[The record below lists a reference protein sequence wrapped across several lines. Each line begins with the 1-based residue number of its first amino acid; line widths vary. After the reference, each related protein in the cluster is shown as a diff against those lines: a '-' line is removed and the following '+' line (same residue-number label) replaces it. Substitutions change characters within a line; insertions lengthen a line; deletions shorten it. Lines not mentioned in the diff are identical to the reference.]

1 MFNLF
6 SVAVKQ
12 TGVFVHITGVSYGA
26 LARDIEK
33 FYSSSL
39 ITKWQIR
46 RETWDSIKVHNF
58 FLVELHLALG
68 ELLKVRNLRSRRREL
83 AELKHLLETETW
95 IKDTVNPIKRQ
106 FDFKKLE
113 RLNVI
118 PFPKQR
124 EFLEQYPIITP
135 SYHLKGLLLDAAV
148 GSGKAMPLS
157 TQVKVPGGWKR
168 LGDLKIG
175 DQVIGPKGNVAN
187 ITGYFPQGVTESFRF
202 TFEDGRTADSHPL
215 HLWEVAEAGVDEDG
229 NAIGQTY
236 VTTTKDIVNHFD
248 QFSYHIPLVGDVG
261 EGLESSE
268 LDLLEIATKLLS
280 AGIHMAD
287 PVTELSYVDRRQIA
301 KHMIELS
308 ACHVSEFG
316 VCAVM
321 DNLYGASNFQ
331 KLMWSLGGI
340 ASLETFGNMFK
351 VDFKHRDMV
360 WLVDSLVNL
369 SLGDILDVT
378 QFMKLKLKLV
388 AIQQQPQIETACISI
403 DSEDHLYIVD
413 NWIVTHN
420 TLTSLMWSM
429 LVNDNKCIIICPLNL
444 VEEVWLGTFKSKFK
458 EPPRVWTSTSGRL
471 LTDDYD
477 YYVIHYEF
485 LQGNHYEH
493 IRKWFNEAKKRNKK
507 QFNLIVDESHNFSDM
522 KSKQTRR
529 LVELADDGLFEESL
543 PMSGTPLKALG
554 SEIYPIT
561 CIIDKHF
568 DKYAREFFMA
578 SYGRNRPALISLLAN
593 RIGRGKFSIP
603 ELAGMGDPPPFEII
617 KVKIPNGEQ
626 YTLEAIRLAMQ
637 TYIVERVRF
646 YNAHMA
652 EFIVFYNDVVQR
664 YEYTVLKHPK
674 GLAALQ
680 RYKAIVN
687 RFRTQGYNN
696 FTDAAD
702 SAFCKVV
709 EEDIERG
716 LKGPELA
723 EFRNVK
729 SAVKYLALKI
739 RGEALGNV
747 LGRARINAIKSLIEH
762 AELPKY
768 INDVEK
774 KTVIFTSYV
783 EALKLSVDYL
793 TAQGYK
799 PVSVFGENSS
809 DREPTI
815 KQFGED
821 ERINPLVAVYN
832 SLKEGY
838 PLLMANQII
847 GLDSPFR
854 EHELRQVKGRIWRQ
868 GQDAVQCFFR
878 MLDMDT
884 GDKLNITTRSLDIL
898 AWSKEQV
905 DALMG
910 RMDGHVAFANV
921 TGEECL
927 DISEEPTGRPLKLTN
942 SVLSLF

>member
-12 TGVFVHITGVSYGA
+12 TGVYVHITGVSYGA

-46 RETWDSIKVHNF
+46 RETWDTIKVHNF
-58 FLVELHLALG
+58 FLVELHLVLG

-95 IKDTVNPIKRQ
+95 IKDTVNPIGKQ
-106 FDFKKLE
+106 FDFKKLD
-113 RLNVI
+113 RFNVA

-124 EFLEQYPIITP
+124 EFLEQYPLIKP

-148 GSGKAMPLS
+148 GSGKAMPLN

-202 TFEDGRTADSHPL
+202 TFEDGRTAESHPL
-215 HLWEVAEAGVDEDG
+215 HLWEVAEAGVDEQG
-229 NAIGQTY
+229 NAVGQTY

-261 EGLESSE
+261 EGLASSE
-268 LDLLEIATKLLS
+268 LDLRQIATGLLT

-301 KHMIELS
+301 KHMIEQS
-308 ACHVSEFG
+308 ACHVSEVG
-316 VCAVM
+316 VSVVL
-321 DNLYGASNFQ
+321 DNAYGASNFQ
-331 KLMWSLGGI
+331 KVIWSLGGV
-340 ASLETFGNMFK
+340 AAQESFGALFK
-351 VDFKHRDMV
+351 VVFKHRDMV

-378 QFMKLKLKLV
+378 KFMNLKLKIV
-388 AIQQQPQIETACISI
+388 GIQQQPQIETACISI
-403 DSEDHLYIVD
+403 DSEDCLYIVD

-420 TLTSLMWSM
+420 TVTSLMWSV
-429 LVNDNKCIIICPLNL
+429 LVSDNKCIILCPLNI
-444 VEEVWLGTFKSKFK
+444 VEEVWLGNMRKRFK
-458 EPPRVWTSTSGRL
+458 EMPRVWTSTSGRL

-477 YYVIHYEF
+477 YYVVHYEF
-485 LQGNHYEH
+485 LQGNHYDYL
-493 IRKWFNEAKKRNKK
+493 RKWFNEAMKRNKK
-507 QFNLIVDESHNFSDM
+507 KFSLIVDESHNFNDI

-529 LVELADDGLFEESL
+529 LVELADDGLFEDAL

-561 CIIDKHF
+561 CLIDKHF
-568 DKYAREFFMA
+568 DKHAREFFMA

-674 GLAALQ
+674 ELAELR
-680 RYKAIVN
+680 RYKAVVN

-696 FTDAAD
+696 FTDSAD
-702 SAFCKVV
+702 SAFCKHV
-709 EEDIERG
+709 EEAIERG
-716 LKGPELA
+716 IRGPELA

-747 LGRARINAIKSLIEH
+747 LGRARINAIKDLIEH

-768 INDVEK
+768 IDDVEK

-793 TAQGYK
+793 TKQGYK
-799 PVSVFGENSS
+799 PVSVYGENSG
-809 DREPTI
+809 DRDPTI

-821 ERINPLVAVYN
+821 DRTNPLVAVYN

-854 EHELRQVKGRIWRQ
+854 EHELRQVKGRIWRT
-868 GQDAVQCFFR
+868 GQDAAQCFFR

-927 DISEEPTGRPLKLTN
+927 DISEELVGRPLKLTN

>member
-12 TGVFVHITGVSYGA
+12 TGVYVHITGVSYGA

-46 RETWDSIKVHNF
+46 RETWDTIKVHNF
-58 FLVELHLALG
+58 FLVELHLVLG

-95 IKDTVNPIKRQ
+95 IKDTVNPIGKQ

-113 RLNVI
+113 RFNTT

-124 EFLEQYPIITP
+124 EFLEQYPIIRD

-148 GSGKAMPLS
+148 GSGKAMPLN
-157 TQVKVPGGWKR
+157 TLVKVPGGWKR

-175 DQVIGPKGNVAN
+175 SRVIGPKGNIATV
-187 ITGYFPQGVTESFRF
+187 TGYFPQGITENFRF
-202 TFEDGRTADSHPL
+202 TFEDGRTAESHPL
-215 HLWEVAEAGVDEDG
+215 HLWEVTETGVDEQG
-229 NAIGQTY
+229 NASSQSF
-236 VTTTKDIVNHFD
+236 VTTTRDIIKHFD
-248 QFSYHIPLVGDVG
+248 EFSYHIPLVGDV
-261 EGLESSE
+261 
-268 LDLLEIATKLLS
+268 T
-280 AGIHMAD
+280 AGIHI
-287 PVTELSYVDRRQIA
+287 PNSVKELSYEERHQIVTR
-301 KHMIELS
+301 MIEQSGYEVTEAGIVVLMPH
-308 ACHVSEFG
+308 ADAAG
-316 VCAVM
+316 T
-321 DNLYGASNFQ
+321 FQ
-331 KLMWSLGGI
+331 RLIWSLGGI
-340 ASLETFGNMFK
+340 ATLERLEGSFK
-351 VDFKHRDMV
+351 VTFKHRDLMGV
-360 WLVDSLVNL
+360 QHKN
-369 SLGDILDVT
+369 
-378 QFMKLKLKLV
+378 LKLKLV
-388 AIQQQPQIETACISI
+388 SVEQRPSVETACISI
-403 DSEDHLYIVD
+403 DSMDCLYIVD

-420 TLTSLMWSM
+420 TFTSLMWSV
-429 LVNDNKCIIICPLNL
+429 LVSDNKCIIICPLNI
-444 VEEVWLGTFKSKFK
+444 VEEVWLGNMKARFN
-458 EPPRVWTSTSGRL
+458 EMPRVWTSTSGRL

-477 YYVIHYEF
+477 YYVVHYEF
-485 LQGNHYEH
+485 LQGNHYDH
-493 IRKWFNEAKKRNKK
+493 LRKWFNDAMKRNKK
-507 QFNLIVDESHNFSDM
+507 KFSLIIDESHNFNDI

-529 LVELADDGLFEESL
+529 LIEMADDGLFQDAL

-561 CIIDKHF
+561 CLIDKHF
-568 DKYAREFFMA
+568 DKPAREFFMA
-578 SYGRNRPALISLLAN
+578 SYGRNRPALITLLAN

-617 KVKIPNGEQ
+617 KVKIPNGEK
-626 YTLEAIRLAMQ
+626 YTLDAIRLEMQ
-637 TYIVERVRF
+637 TYIIERVRF

-652 EFIVFYNDVVQR
+652 EFIVFYNETVQR
-664 YEYTVLKHPK
+664 YEYSVLKHPK
-674 GLAALQ
+674 ELAELQ

-702 SAFCKVV
+702 SAFCKAV
-709 EEDIERG
+709 EENIERG
-716 LKGPELA
+716 IRGPELA

-747 LGRARINAIKSLIEH
+747 LGRSRINAIKDLIAH

-768 INDVEK
+768 IDDVEK

-793 TAQGYK
+793 SAQGYK
-799 PVSVFGENSS
+799 PVSVYGENSS
-809 DREPTI
+809 EREPTI
-815 KQFGED
+815 RTFGED
-821 ERINPLVAVYN
+821 PRVNPLVAVYN

-854 EHELRQVKGRIWRQ
+854 EHELRQVKGRIWRT

-910 RMDGHVAFANV
+910 RMEGHVAFANV

-927 DISEEPTGRPLKLTN
+927 DISEELTGRPLKLTN
-942 SVLSLF
+942 SALTLF

>member
-12 TGVFVHITGVSYGA
+12 TGVYVHITGVSYGA

-46 RETWDSIKVHNF
+46 RETWDTIKVHNF
-58 FLVELHLALG
+58 FLVEFHLVLG

-95 IKDTVNPIKRQ
+95 IKDTVNPIGRQ
-106 FDFKKLE
+106 FDFKKLD
-113 RLNVI
+113 RFKVA

-124 EFLEQYPIITP
+124 EFLEQYPIIKP

-148 GSGKAMPLS
+148 GSGKAMPLN

-202 TFEDGRTADSHPL
+202 TFDDGRTADSHPL
-215 HLWEVAEAGVDEDG
+215 HLWEVAEAGFDDQG
-229 NAIGQTY
+229 HAIGQTY

-261 EGLESSE
+261 EGLAPSE
-268 LDLLEIATKLLS
+268 LDLQQIATGLLT

-301 KHMIELS
+301 KHMIEQS
-308 ACHVSEFG
+308 ACHVSEAG
-316 VCAVM
+316 VSVVVTNA
-321 DNLYGASNFQ
+321 YGASNFQ
-331 KLMWSLGGI
+331 KVMWSLGGI
-340 ASLETFGNMFK
+340 ATQEPFGDGFK
-351 VDFKHRDMV
+351 VNFKHRDMV

-369 SLGDILDVT
+369 SLGDMIDVT
-378 QFMKLKLKLV
+378 QYMKLKLKIV

-403 DSEDHLYIVD
+403 DSGDCLYIVD

-420 TLTSLMWSM
+420 TVTSLMWSV
-429 LVNDNKCIIICPLNL
+429 LVSDNKCIVLCPLNI
-444 VEEVWLGTFKSKFK
+444 VEEVWFGNMRKHFK
-458 EPPRVWTSTSGRL
+458 EMPRVWTSTSGRL

-477 YYVIHYEF
+477 YYIVHYEF
-485 LQGNHYEH
+485 LQGNHYDYL
-493 IRKWFNEAKKRNKK
+493 RKWFNEAMKRNKK
-507 QFNLIVDESHNFSDM
+507 QFSLIVDESHNFNDM

-529 LVELADDGLFEESL
+529 LVELADDGLFEDAL

-561 CIIDKHF
+561 CLIDKHF
-568 DKYAREFFMA
+568 DKHARDFFMA

-626 YTLEAIRLAMQ
+626 YTLETIRLAMQ

-674 GLAALQ
+674 ELAELQ
-680 RYKAIVN
+680 RYKAVVN

-696 FTDAAD
+696 FTDSAD
-702 SAFCKVV
+702 SAFCKHV
-709 EEDIERG
+709 EESIERG
-716 LKGPELA
+716 IRGPELA

-747 LGRARINAIKSLIEH
+747 LGRARINAIKDLIEH

-768 INDVEK
+768 IDDVEK

-793 TAQGYK
+793 TKQGYK
-799 PVSVFGENSS
+799 PVSVFGENSG
-809 DREPTI
+809 DRDPTI

-821 ERINPLVAVYN
+821 ARTNPLVAVYN

-854 EHELRQVKGRIWRQ
+854 EHELRQVKGRIWRT
-868 GQDAVQCFFR
+868 GQDAAQCFFR

-910 RMDGHVAFANV
+910 RMEGHVAFANV

-927 DISEEPTGRPLKLTN
+927 DISEELTGRPLKLTN